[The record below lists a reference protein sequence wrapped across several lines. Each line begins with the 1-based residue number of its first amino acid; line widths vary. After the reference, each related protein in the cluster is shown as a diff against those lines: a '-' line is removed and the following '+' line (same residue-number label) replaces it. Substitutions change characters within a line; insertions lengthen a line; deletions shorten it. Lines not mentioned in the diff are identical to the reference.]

1 MDHPRSIPLQR
12 PIEAKLWNEE
22 ERLIQDWYKSTLII
36 AKRNNGDQMPS
47 DMHKWTKERWLYKG
61 GGGKGEKE

>member
-22 ERLIQDWYKSTLII
+22 ERLIQDWYKSILII
-36 AKRNNGDQMPS
+36 AKRNNGDYAIRYAQM
-47 DMHKWTKERWLYKG
+47 DERTLAL
-61 GGGKGEKE
+61 